1 MHVVLI
7 LMDRGNLSPLEQFNK
22 MKAPLI
28 PFDFFGR
35 PADDFADRSILQSS
49 KSSPVQELIT
59 GDRSQSLAA

>member
-49 KSSPVQELIT
+49 KSSPGHGLIT